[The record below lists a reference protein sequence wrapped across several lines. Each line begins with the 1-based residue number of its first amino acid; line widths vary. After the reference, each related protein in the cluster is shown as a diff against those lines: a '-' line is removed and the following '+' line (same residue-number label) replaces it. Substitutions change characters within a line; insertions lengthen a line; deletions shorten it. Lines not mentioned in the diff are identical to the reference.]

1 MQGTRKHGVL
11 IDVALIIVVLAVF
24 SSVLA
29 AGFVAKFRNSETSD
43 FSVGVATYDIDL
55 RRSDSNNVSYVLTKG
70 EFVPGSENNDYELT
84 IVNRSETA
92 VRYSV
97 EFLFGEGVSQYV
109 KVYRVTSEGKVE
121 VTPVNG
127 RIVLEGDELAA
138 GNTSAVETFAFA
150 VDAANVPLSVYGA
163 LTPDESNPLQ
173 STDVVAID
181 FDTCVKFVQ
190 ID

>member
-70 EFVPGSENNDYELT
+70 EFVPDSENNDYELT

>member
-1 MQGTRKHGVL
+1 MQGTRKHGVF

-121 VTPVNG
+121 ITPVNG

>member
-29 AGFVAKFRNSETSD
+29 AGFVAKFRNSETSG

-121 VTPVNG
+121 ITPVNG

>member
-1 MQGTRKHGVL
+1 MQGTRKHGVF

-121 VTPVNG
+121 ITPANG